1 MLEAKLVKPEK
12 SFKTHSSVPLKVIL
26 TNTSDQDLS
35 VLTWNTP
42 LDDVVT
48 DCLDIRVNGKNVE
61 YDGPII
67 KRGAPTAKDYV
78 LIKAGQSVE
87 TKFPVSDA
95 YDTSK
100 PGTYEVKLK
109 TAIPDARP
117 KQTRLAAALNAP
129 DFEPIQLPVKDKTTF
144 TVEKGEGRRLTLGA
158 AARTKE
164 QAKKASAK
172 KATAKA
178 MAAAKKKPTAQAF
191 LAPLTASG
199 TAAQKTKAKKAH
211 ADGYGLCV
219 KALASLIN
227 DARYVE
233 WFGAH
238 TLTRFNKVKINYTA
252 VKTRMESVQFT
263 YDLSLSGCGSGVF
276 AYTYKGTSTI
286 WFCDQF
292 WAAPATGTDSK
303 AGTVLHEHTHSD
315 ASTDDN
321 VYGQAGCRNMAINQ
335 PSKAVDNADS
345 HEYYAGG

>member
-1 MLEAKLVKPEK
+1 MLEAKLVKPDK
-12 SFKTHSSVPLKVIL
+12 NFKTQSSIPLKVVL
-26 TNTSDQDLS
+26 TNTSNQDLS

-48 DCLDIRVNGKNVE
+48 DCLDITVNGRKVE

-78 LIKAGQSVE
+78 LIKAGESVE
-87 TKFPVSDA
+87 TNFPVSDA

-100 PGTYEVKLK
+100 PGTYEVTLK
-109 TAIPDARP
+109 TMIPDARP
-117 KQTRLAAALNAP
+117 KQPRLAAALNAP

-144 TVEKGEGRRLTLGA
+144 RVEKGEGRRLTLGA
-158 AARTKE
+158 AARSKE
-164 QAKKASAK
+164 HAKKAAAK
-172 KATAKA
+172 KATTRAL
-178 MAAAKKKPTAQAF
+178 AAAKKKPEAQAF
-191 LAPLTASG
+191 LEPLSTGG

-211 ADGYGLCV
+211 ADGYDLCV
-219 KALASLIN
+219 KALASLVD

-233 WFGAH
+233 WVGAH
-238 TLTRFNKVKINYTA
+238 TLKRFNKVKINYTA

-263 YDLSLSGCGSGVF
+263 YNLSGSGCGSGVF

-292 WAAPATGTDSK
+292 WAASATGTDSK

-321 VYGQAGCRNMAINQ
+321 VYGQVGCRNMAINQ
-335 PSKAVDNADS
+335 PNKAVENADS

>member
-12 SFKTHSSVPLKVIL
+12 SFKTQSSVPLKVIL

-48 DCLDIRVNGKNVE
+48 DCLDVTVNGKKVE

-100 PGTYEVKLK
+100 PGTYQVKLK
-109 TAIPDARP
+109 TAIPDVRP
-117 KQTRLAAALNAP
+117 KQRRLAAALKAH
-129 DFEPIQLPVKDKTTF
+129 DFSPIQLPVEDKTTF
-144 TVEKGEGRRLTLGA
+144 KIEKGEGRRLTLGA
-158 AARTKE
+158 AARSKE
-164 QAKKASAK
+164 QAKKVSAK
-172 KATAKA
+172 GI
-178 MAAAKKKPTAQAF
+178 AAARKKKAKPGT
-191 LAPLTASG
+191 LLTAL
-199 TAAQKTKAKKAH
+199 TAGGSATRKSKAKKAH
-211 ADGYGLCV
+211 ADGYDLCV
-219 KALASLIN
+219 KALAGLAKN
-227 DARYVE
+227 ARYVE

-238 TLTRFNKVKINYTA
+238 TTVRFNKVKLNYTA
-252 VKTRMESVQFT
+252 VKTRMETIQFT
-263 YDLSLSGCGSGVF
+263 YDLTGSGCGSGVF

-292 WAAPATGTDSK
+292 WAASATGTDSK

-321 VYGQAGCRNMAINQ
+321 VYGQASCRAMAINQ
-335 PSKAVDNADS
+335 PNKAIANADS
-345 HEYYAGG
+345 HEYYGGG